1 MVAGGK
7 ARSTEKKE
15 RNKKRQPV
23 RQKSGKV
30 AENCGGQGS
39 CERSFVNPVSLGFLY
54 HVNSSNNQNCS
65 FVVESCSAMQALQNS
80 SLLGA
85 TLR

>member
-1 MVAGGK
+1 MNFLSRRTPYLEHSIYARRRFDMVAGGK

-30 AENCGGQGS
+30 AEN
-39 CERSFVNPVSLGFLY
+39 
-54 HVNSSNNQNCS
+54 
-65 FVVESCSAMQALQNS
+65 
-80 SLLGA
+80 
-85 TLR
+85 